1 MAIDA
6 AQVVP
11 AWRGPSAIVTC
22 IPQRKV
28 GQKRSGGMGIM
39 ADTGSLDRLT
49 AQDLLIML
57 WPADLGWPKDTG
69 ALADLDP
76 IGADRRPATLR

>member
-1 MAIDA
+1 
-6 AQVVP
+6 
-11 AWRGPSAIVTC
+11 
-22 IPQRKV
+22 
-28 GQKRSGGMGIM
+28 M

-69 ALADLDP
+69 GLAIRDP
-76 IGADRRPATLR
+76 TGADRRSATLR

>member
-1 MAIDA
+1 
-6 AQVVP
+6 
-11 AWRGPSAIVTC
+11 
-22 IPQRKV
+22 
-28 GQKRSGGMGIM
+28 MGIM

-57 WPADLGWPKDTG
+57 WPAELGWPKDTG
-69 ALADLDP
+69 ALAVRDP

>member
-1 MAIDA
+1 
-6 AQVVP
+6 
-11 AWRGPSAIVTC
+11 
-22 IPQRKV
+22 
-28 GQKRSGGMGIM
+28 MGVM

-76 IGADRRPATLR
+76 IGADRRPATVR

>member
-1 MAIDA
+1 
-6 AQVVP
+6 
-11 AWRGPSAIVTC
+11 
-22 IPQRKV
+22 
-28 GQKRSGGMGIM
+28 MGIM

-57 WPADLGWPKDTG
+57 GPAELGWPKDTG
-69 ALADLDP
+69 ALAIRDP

>member
-1 MAIDA
+1 
-6 AQVVP
+6 
-11 AWRGPSAIVTC
+11 
-22 IPQRKV
+22 
-28 GQKRSGGMGIM
+28 M

-69 ALADLDP
+69 GLAIRDP
-76 IGADRRPATLR
+76 PDPPPPPPTLR